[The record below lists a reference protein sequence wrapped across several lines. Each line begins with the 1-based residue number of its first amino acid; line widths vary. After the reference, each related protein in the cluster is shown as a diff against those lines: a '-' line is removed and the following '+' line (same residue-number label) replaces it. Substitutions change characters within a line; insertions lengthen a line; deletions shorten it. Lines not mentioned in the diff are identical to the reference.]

1 MHQAKH
7 QWGKNLS
14 VENSFS
20 KVYITLELSQQWMT
34 EM

>member
-20 KVYITLELSQQWMT
+20 KVYNFGIVTTMDD
-34 EM
+34 